1 MPPRGDTGRGKAT
14 KPEEAIVNEE
24 VNTEKVSTDLSDE
37 EMELIIAGLYAV
49 SNVLPG
55 AEALIEKLGF
65 GS

>member
-1 MPPRGDTGRGKAT
+1 M
-14 KPEEAIVNEE
+14 NEE